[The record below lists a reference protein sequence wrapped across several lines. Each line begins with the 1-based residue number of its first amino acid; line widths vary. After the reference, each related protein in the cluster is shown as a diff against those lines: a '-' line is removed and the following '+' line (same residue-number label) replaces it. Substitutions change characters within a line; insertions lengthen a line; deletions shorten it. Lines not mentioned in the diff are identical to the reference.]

1 MKRDPRDYK
10 DFNHIL
16 WERSFILP
24 EHKRALQRYYE
35 DSSRQEP
42 PAIAEELAEEHYQ
55 LLKKA
60 VEEGARVS
68 IRFWRQ
74 RDGQYQEVSGV
85 PRNLDNIFLTV
96 EIRDHYIVVEYITH
110 LSLEGMEW

>member
-24 EHKRALQRYYE
+24 EHKRALQRHYE

-42 PAIAEELAEEHYQ
+42 PAIAEELAEKHYQ

-68 IRFWRQ
+68 IRYWKRK
-74 RDGQYQEVSGV
+74 DGQYYKVFGV
-85 PRNLDNIFLTV
+85 PLNLDNIFLTV
-96 EIRDHYIVVEYITH
+96 EIRNHYIVVEYITH
-110 LSLEGMEW
+110 LSVVGMEW